1 MITLRANAKINI
13 GLKILNKREDGF
25 HNLETTFST
34 ISLAD
39 EIKLE
44 ENNETIEIQCPGLQ
58 IPQAENICD
67 KAVRLV
73 QAEYNIKK
81 GVKIMVIKHIPVGG
95 GLGGGSADAAAVLKG
110 LNELWSL
117 SLSDDQLTK
126 LGRKLGCDVPFLVR
140 GGAAY
145 ARGLGDELKFF
156 KLPKM
161 RILIYYPGYPISTKW
176 AYEEY
181 DKKVL
186 TSMPDLDIITGKKK
200 KKPRVGMSINND
212 FEPFVFNR
220 YPDLLDVKSRM
231 LSNGA
236 FLVSLS
242 GSGSC
247 LYAAVDDNIK
257 DKLLKYF
264 TGIGAT
270 YFDAE
275 TV

>member
-1 MITLRANAKINI
+1 MISLRARAKINI

-39 EIKLE
+39 EITLE
-44 ENNETIEIQCPGLQ
+44 ESSGSTEIQCPELK
-58 IPQAENICD
+58 IAQAENICD

-73 QAEYNIKK
+73 QSECRIDRK
-81 GVKIMVIKHIPVGG
+81 VKMLVRKRIPVGG
-95 GLGGGSADAAAVLKG
+95 GLGGGSADAAAVLRG

-117 SLSDDQLTK
+117 ALKEEQLMA
-126 LGRKLGCDVPFLVR
+126 LGRKLGCDVPFLIK

-156 KLPKM
+156 KMPKM
-161 RILIYYPGYPISTKW
+161 KLVIYYPGYPVSTKW

-186 TSMPDLDIITGKKK
+186 TSVPEMDIITGKKK
-200 KKPRVGMSINND
+200 KPRVGMAINND
-212 FEPFVFNR
+212 FEPFVFQR
-220 YPDLLDVKSRM
+220 YPDLLDVKSQM
-231 LSNGA
+231 LANGA
-236 FLVSLS
+236 FLVSMS

-247 LYAAVDDNIK
+247 LYAVVYEKISV
-257 DKLLKYF
+257 KLTKYLS
-264 TGIGAT
+264 GIGAT
-270 YFDAE
+270 FFEAE

>member
-1 MITLRANAKINI
+1 VIPLRAHAKINI
-13 GLKILNKREDGF
+13 GLKILNKREDGY

-44 ENNETIEIQCPGLQ
+44 ETGETIEIHCPGL
-58 IPQAENICD
+58 NISQSDNLCD
-67 KAVRLV
+67 KAARLIM
-73 QAEYNIKK
+73 AENNIKR
-81 GVKIMVIKHIPVGG
+81 GIKITINKHIPVGG

-110 LNELWSL
+110 LNTLWDLAL
-117 SLSDDQLTK
+117 SEEQLMARGK
-126 LGRKLGCDVPFLVR
+126 KLGCDVPFLIR

-145 ARGLGDELKFF
+145 ARGLGDELKYF
-156 KLPKM
+156 KMPKM
-161 RILIYYPGYPISTKW
+161 KLLLYYPGYPVSTKW

-186 TSMPDLDIITGKKK
+186 TPRPEMDIIEGKK

-212 FEPFVFNR
+212 FEPFIYNR
-220 YPDLLDVKSRM
+220 YPDLLDVKTQM
-231 LSNGA
+231 LANGA

-247 LYAAVDDNIK
+247 LYAVVDEKSRDNIV
-257 DKLLKYF
+257 KYLN
-264 TGIGAT
+264 GIGAI
-270 YFDAE
+270 YFEAE
-275 TV
+275 TI

>member
-1 MITLRANAKINI
+1 MTANAKINV
-13 GLKILNKREDGF
+13 GLKILDKRIDGY

-44 ENNETIEIQCPGLQ
+44 ENGEVVEIQCPGLNISQ
-58 IPQAENICD
+58 SENICD
-67 KAVRLV
+67 KTVRLIR
-73 QAEYNIKK
+73 AECGIKK
-81 GVKIMVIKHIPVGG
+81 GVKITIIKRIPVGG

-110 LNELWSL
+110 LNKMWSL
-117 SLSDDQLTK
+117 SMSDDQMMA
-126 LGRKLGCDVPFLVR
+126 LGRKLGCDVPFLIR

-161 RILIYYPGYPISTKW
+161 RLLIYYPGYPVPTKW

-186 TSMPDLDIITGKKK
+186 TSMPEMDIITGKKK
-200 KKPRVGMSINND
+200 KKPKVGMSINND
-212 FEPFVFNR
+212 FEPIVFNR
-220 YPDLLDVKSRM
+220 YPDLLDVKSQM
-231 LSNGA
+231 LASGA

-247 LYAAVDDNIK
+247 LYAVVDDTIK
-257 DKLLKYF
+257 DKLLKYL
-264 TGIGAT
+264 TGIGAF
-270 YFDAE
+270 YFEAE
-275 TV
+275 TI

>member
-1 MITLRANAKINI
+1 VITLRANAKINI

-117 SLSDDQLTK
+117 SLSDEQLTK
-126 LGRKLGCDVPFLVR
+126 VGRKLGCDVPFLVR

-186 TSMPDLDIITGKKK
+186 TSVSDLDIITGKKK

-247 LYAAVDDNIK
+247 LYAVVDDNIK